1 MKYDV
6 KFSCGH
12 TCTVE
17 LFGKTSDRERKIK
30 WYEECAVCPEC
41 YKEQKAIEM
50 QISHD
55 EVEMSYVDYKRSYPN
70 CMQDQAR

>member
-30 WYEECAVCPEC
+30 WYEECAVCPIC
-41 YKEQKAIEM
+41 
-50 QISHD
+50 
-55 EVEMSYVDYKRSYPN
+55 RL
-70 CMQDQAR
+70 QAQLSELHARPSQVVIMVSQRR